1 MLMNGKA
8 GLTRAM
14 CLCAGV
20 AGLALTAGAAY
31 AQAAYPDYPPSAPR
45 AAPPAPN
52 PDYGD
57 YPAPPPGY
65 GQAPGRAPAYAD
77 PRYQDPRDAEPRAP
91 ANPYRDPRYADPDY
105 QAYQQDARVADPRD
119 QDPRYAAP
127 QYRDPRYQDPR
138 EEDARYPDPRYQA
151 SQYQDPRYQDP
162 RDQDPRAERSAR
174 RRAARYNGQALSPY
188 PPQGQDVYPGG
199 EAAEAPPSPPAPT
212 MARPAA
218 RVSAEGDQA
227 MAAPHLPHRLTEA
240 AQAYADYVKKT
251 SSISAAFKSGAS
263 VAEAVKTG
271 SGYEMHQFEEGAIA
285 YAALTALQEPDFVA
299 GVRELQREGARA
311 DFAEQLVSYPQAA
324 LNIRGADA
332 AAARAA
338 GALHHH
344 GEKLVSTGAQVKQ
357 AAYDVQHS
365 AWSKAEVANPDA
377 RLAAAK
383 LTSAKRWEMKGEDA
397 PELIKAVNAE
407 AAGDGGGSP
416 SPVVQRGL
424 AIAALA
430 VLGQLGDNDTRLNVL
445 LQEPRSADC
454 LKMAK
459 LNLFQCLSVS
469 RPHYEDIFCLG
480 EHAMMETGQCVVKAA
495 GYTPVPVTMASAG
508 AARK

>member
-31 AQAAYPDYPPSAPR
+31 AQAAYPDYPPPAPR
-45 AAPPAPN
+45 AAPPAPT

-65 GQAPGRAPAYAD
+65 GQAPTYGQGPGRAPSYAD

-105 QAYQQDARVADPRD
+105 QAYQQDARAADPRD
-119 QDPRYAAP
+119 QDSRYAAP
-127 QYRDPRYQDPR
+127 QYRDPRYQ
-138 EEDARYPDPRYQA
+138 DPRYQA

-162 RDQDPRAERSAR
+162 RDQDPRAERAAR
-174 RRAARYNGQALSPY
+174 RRAARYNGQARSPY

-199 EAAEAPPSPPAPT
+199 ETAEAPPPPPAPT

-218 RVSAEGDQA
+218 RAVAEGDQA

-263 VAEAVKTG
+263 VAEAVKTA

-311 DFAEQLVSYPQAA
+311 DFAEQLVAYPQAA

-377 RLAAAK
+377 RFAAAK
-383 LTSAKRWEMKGEDA
+383 VTSARRWEMKGEDA